1 MLNPNPSAR
10 SGRASPSDLSEDGI
24 SPGPPRR
31 LVRRKFAWQGG
42 GPKRPAS
49 AMGRQE
55 GGGQRELGSVD
66 KKKFAVGKSLAEAQR
81 NDAMK
86 KEKEKGEREG
96 GLGLANGDGVRGEWD
111 AVHVSGGGAPVGGM
125 LVGGDDDEYPAPKE
139 VVDESTAFDE

>member
-1 MLNPNPSAR
+1 MPNPTLSPR
-10 SGRASPSDLSEDGI
+10 SGRTSPFDSIEVGS
-24 SPGPPRR
+24 SPGPPHRQA
-31 LVRRKFAWQGG
+31 RKIFAGQGD

-55 GGGQRELGSVD
+55 GGGQGELGSVD

-86 KEKEKGEREG
+86 KKKQKGEGEA
-96 GLGLANGDGVRGEWD
+96 GLGLANGDGGRGEWD